1 MKSNEHQ
8 VQGICPLEST
18 STTPSEPTSYPDP
31 THKPPSAI
39 LSIPTNSTII
49 EDNAAITNLSIS
61 LSDKVALDLIM
72 VNNMEQ
78 EHGMPEEEA
87 FNNQVPE
94 TRVAKDLVPEEE
106 PQQVVLEQR
115 RVDKPNEECDEV
127 ATIEEPTEATTQ
139 QATASVLQSTLEKR
153 TFVDVKPEIDAIIK
167 PEPDS
172 SIKEEKK
179 QKDLLR

>member
-8 VQGICPLEST
+8 VLGICPLEST

-61 LSDKVALDLIM
+61 LSDKVALDLTV

-87 FNNQVPE
+87 FNNQS
-94 TRVAKDLVPEEE
+94 AKDLVPEEE

-115 RVDKPNEECDEV
+115 RVDKPNEESDEV
-127 ATIEEPTEATTQ
+127 ATIEEPTEATTR
-139 QATASVLQSTLEKR
+139 QATASVVPSTLEKR

>member
-31 THKPPSAI
+31 TQKPPSAI

-61 LSDKVALDLIM
+61 LSDKVALDLTV
-72 VNNMEQ
+72 VNTLEQ

-87 FNNQVPE
+87 FNNQS
-94 TRVAKDLVPEEE
+94 AKDLVPEEE

-115 RVDKPNEECDEV
+115 RVDKPNEESDEI

-139 QATASVLQSTLEKR
+139 QATASVVQSTLEKR